1 METTILTTAFILIG
15 LGVLVKRFPILIAG
29 YNTMSK
35 EEKRNVDVK
44 GLSTFMCYSLVGL
57 GTAVLLFYY
66 ACLGVGHADWASYC
80 YFLPVLYIPYLIL
93 KANKFDHNPP
103 KKSRKYVVA
112 FSMVIVA
119 VIASFMVYG
128 SAPADI
134 KVKGNKLVFTGMY
147 GTSRALREIS
157 EIRLSDTLPDVT
169 LRLNGF
175 SMGGTNK
182 GWFKLREGGLCLMFL
197 ASHTKPYIVFTE
209 KSGKEIF
216 FNSKSCILT
225 EALYQEL
232 KTLIK

>member
-1 METTILTTAFILIG
+1 
-15 LGVLVKRFPILIAG
+15 
-29 YNTMSK
+29 
-35 EEKRNVDVK
+35 
-44 GLSTFMCYSLVGL
+44 
-57 GTAVLLFYY
+57 
-66 ACLGVGHADWASYC
+66 
-80 YFLPVLYIPYLIL
+80 
-93 KANKFDHNPP
+93 
-103 KKSRKYVVA
+103 
-112 FSMVIVA
+112 
-119 VIASFMVYG
+119 MVYG

-157 EIRLSDTLPDVT
+157 DTLPDVT

-182 GWFKLREGGLCLMFL
+182 GWFKLGEGGLCLMFL

-216 FNSKSCILT
+216 FNSKSSILT